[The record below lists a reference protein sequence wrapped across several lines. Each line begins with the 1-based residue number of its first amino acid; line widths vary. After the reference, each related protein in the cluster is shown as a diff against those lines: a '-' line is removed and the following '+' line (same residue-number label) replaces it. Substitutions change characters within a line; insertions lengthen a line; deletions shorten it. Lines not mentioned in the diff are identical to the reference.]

1 MEIVLWA
8 ILVTIILQGSLSLWF
23 VRWILWRNRALTELM
38 IWRKTNGEKLDV
50 LAKRFRI
57 GSATKSPPAPTP
69 EPDHEAELVV
79 KPDISHL
86 EIANIN
92 LTLHE

>member
-8 ILVTIILQGSLSLWF
+8 IIVTIILQGSLSLWF
-23 VRWILWRNRALTELM
+23 VHWILWRNRALTELM
-38 IWRKTNGEKLDV
+38 VWRKTNGEKLDG

-57 GSATKSPPAPTP
+57 GSSTTAPPAPTP
-69 EPDHEAELVV
+69 EPINEPELVV
-79 KPDISHL
+79 EPDISYL
-86 EIANIN
+86 EIRDVT